1 MLKQGYRLR
10 EPDGSCTQISNKYHD
25 IFQNPRQAYL
35 CLGDQDLVGYGRH
48 KIHCESIN
56 CIDKKGIATKDT
68 MWIYTLM
75 TWTDRSHEEYTV
87 DLRDDK
93 T

>member
-1 MLKQGYRLR
+1 M
-10 EPDGSCTQISNKYHD
+10 E
-25 IFQNPRQAYL
+25 
-35 CLGDQDLVGYGRH
+35 
-48 KIHCESIN
+48 
-56 CIDKKGIATKDT
+56 DT

-75 TWTDRSHEEYTV
+75 TRTDHSHEEYTV

>member
-1 MLKQGYRLR
+1 MTWSKPKAGIPMLGLSKLARY
-10 EPDGSCTQISNKYHD
+10 GS
-25 IFQNPRQAYL
+25 
-35 CLGDQDLVGYGRH
+35 H
-48 KIHCESIN
+48 KIHYGSI
-56 CIDKKGIATKDT
+56 IVLIRGISTKDT

-75 TWTDRSHEEYTV
+75 TQTDRSHEEYTV